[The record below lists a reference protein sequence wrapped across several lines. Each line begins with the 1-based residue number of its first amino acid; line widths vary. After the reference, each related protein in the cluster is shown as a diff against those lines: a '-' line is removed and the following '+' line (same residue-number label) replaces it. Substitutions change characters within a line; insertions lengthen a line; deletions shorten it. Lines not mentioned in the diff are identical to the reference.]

1 MHIWNDP
8 ERPVSERVQH
18 LVAELTVPEKIG
30 QLGSFWARDQVRP
43 DESGRDRSSGAPVGN
58 PSDAEPG
65 DPVAV
70 RARTS
75 SEPTGEST
83 SEVAPMQAVF
93 DAARKGFDRTAEH
106 GLGHLTRV
114 FGTAP
119 LSAAEGIA
127 RLTELQRRVVK
138 QSRFGIA
145 AIAHEE
151 CLTGF
156 TSYGATIYPAAIAWG
171 ATWDPELIK
180 EMAAAIGSDLA
191 SVGVH
196 QGLAPLL
203 DVVRDYRWG
212 RVEETIG
219 EDPFLVGT
227 LGTAYVRGL
236 QGAGVIATLKHFA
249 GYSASRAGRNHAP
262 VPMGRREFGEMMLP
276 SFEMAV
282 RLGAVRSV
290 MNSYSDVDGVPVAAD
305 HGLLTGTLRDR
316 WGFDGTVVSDYWSVP
331 FLHTMHRVAG
341 DLTEAGALALAAGMD
356 VELPETSAYY
366 SLGRAL
372 DDGLISEQQLDLAV
386 GRVLTHK
393 IELGLLDDEWSAEPP
408 HQEEV
413 DLDSPRNRD
422 IARRVAE
429 RSVIL
434 LANDGVLPYRGSAGN
449 KIAVIGPC
457 GDDIHTFF
465 GCYSFPNHVLTRTG
479 STEIGL
485 PGDDLVTAITAEFD
499 RSEVGFARGVPIK
512 DEDRSGIAAAV
523 ELARDSDL
531 VVLTVGDRAGMFGG
545 GTSGE
550 GCDSVDLSLPGLQR
564 ELAEAV
570 LDAGTPVVLMVISG
584 RPYAL
589 GGLAERSAAVIQ
601 SFMPGIEGGGVL
613 AGMLSGRIN
622 PAGRLPIGIP
632 DHPGGQPGT
641 YLAPPLAWFSEGVSN
656 LDPRPLYPFG
666 HGIGYTDFEL
676 NDLELDHAEIAP
688 DGTVEVSATVI
699 NIGDRRG
706 SEVVQLYAAD
716 PVARVTRPLKQLIGF
731 TRVDLE
737 SGQRR
742 RVSFSVHADR
752 FSYLGPDYRRIVEPG
767 PIELSVGRSSENRPL
782 SGNLTITGSVREVG
796 DDRVL
801 DTPVKITEV

>member
-1 MHIWNDP
+1 MHSWNDADL
-8 ERPVSERVQH
+8 PVAERVDR
-18 LVAELTVPEKIG
+18 LLAELTVEEKIG
-30 QLGSFWARDQVRP
+30 QLGSFWPRDSNRE
-43 DESGRDRSSGAPVGN
+43 DGESKA
-58 PSDAEPG
+58 A

-70 RARTS
+70 HAGPDSDTS
-75 SEPTGEST
+75 PSG
-83 SEVAPMQAVF
+83 EVAPMQAVF
-93 DAARKGFDRTAEH
+93 DAGRRGFDRTAEH
-106 GLGHLTRV
+106 GLGQLTRV

-119 LSAAEGIA
+119 ISPADGAA
-127 RLTELQRRVVK
+127 RLSELQRRVVK
-138 QSRFGIA
+138 QSRFGIP

-156 TSYGATIYPAAIAWG
+156 TSYGATVYPAAIAWG
-171 ATWDPELIK
+171 ATFDPELIK

-219 EDPFLVGT
+219 EDPYLAGT
-227 LGTAYVRGL
+227 LGTAYVQGL

-249 GYSASRAGRNHAP
+249 GYSAPRAGRNHAP

-282 RLGAVRSV
+282 RLGRVRSV

-305 HGLLTGTLRDR
+305 HELLTVTLRDR

-341 DLTEAGALALAAGMD
+341 DPTEAGALALAAGMD
-356 VELPETSAYY
+356 VELPETSAYHR
-366 SLGRAL
+366 LGQAL
-372 DDGLISEQQLDLAV
+372 KDGLISQQQLDLAV
-386 GRVLTHK
+386 RRVLTHK
-393 IELGLLDDEWSAEPP
+393 IELGLLDADWTPDPTLSD
-408 HQEEV
+408 V

-434 LANDGVLPYRGSAGN
+434 LANDGVLPYRPSDGA

-457 GDDIHTFF
+457 GGDIRTFF
-465 GCYSFPNHVLTRTG
+465 GCYSFPNHVLSRAG
-479 STEIGL
+479 SSEIGL
-485 PGDDLVTAITAEFD
+485 PGDDLVTALSAEFD
-499 RSEVGFARGVPIK
+499 RAGVTWAGGVPIQ
-512 DEDRSGIAAAV
+512 DENRSGIAGAV
-523 ELARDSDL
+523 ELARSADL
-531 VVLTVGDRAGMFGG
+531 VVLTVGDRAGMFGH

-570 LDAGTPVVLMVISG
+570 LAVGTPVVLTVISG

-601 SFMPGIEGGGVL
+601 AFMPGIEGGAAL
-613 AGMLSGRIN
+613 AGVLSGRIN

-641 YLAPPLAWFSEGVSN
+641 YLAPPLGWFSDGVSN

-666 HGIGYTDFEL
+666 HGLGYTDFAL
-676 NDLELDHAEIAP
+676 NDLELDRTEIAP

-699 NIGDRRG
+699 NTGDRHG

-731 TRVDLE
+731 ARVDLE
-737 SGQRR
+737 PGQRR
-742 RVSFSVHADR
+742 KVTFTVHADR
-752 FSYLGPDYRRIVEPG
+752 FSYLGPDYRRIVDPG
-767 PIELSVGRSSENRPL
+767 TIELSIGRSSEDRPL
-782 SGNLTITGSVREVG
+782 TGEIEIIGAVREVG
-796 DDRVL
+796 DRRIL
-801 DTPVKITEV
+801 DTPVKITEG